1 MKDTT
6 KASYLAAI
14 TVIWML
20 FILGSVG
27 LIVLV
32 PALASE
38 LTIEFSEYQSD
49 FIALLLLLG
58 TPVLIGLAILTII
71 LILLR
76 RIRHARM
83 LSSAAFGGIKG
94 LITTTSALSASFVL
108 ITTWLS
114 FKNTLPPAIL
124 IVLAV
129 FSLIALAVALV
140 TNVLYGLLKQAVMNS
155 VELSEV
161 I

>member
-1 MKDTT
+1 M
-6 KASYLAAI
+6 
-14 TVIWML
+14 
-20 FILGSVG
+20 
-27 LIVLV
+27 VLV

-38 LTIEFSEYQSD
+38 LAAEFSEYRSD
-49 FIALLLLLG
+49 FIALVALLG

-76 RIRHARM
+76 RIRHDKM
-83 LSSAAFGGIKG
+83 LTSISFGAIKG
-94 LITTTSALSASFVL
+94 LIITTSALSASFVL
-108 ITTWLS
+108 IAAWLS
-114 FKNTLPPAIL
+114 FKNTLPPVIL

-140 TNVLYGLLKQAVMNS
+140 TSVLFGLLKQAVTNS
-155 VELSEV
+155 KELSEV